1 MMKLTLFVLEHCPF
15 CRRARQYIQELK
27 EEYPEFQSI
36 EIEVI
41 DEEKQ
46 KELADSYDYYYV
58 PTFYLC
64 KQKLHEAGI
73 NKEEVK
79 ALFQKVLEK
88 E

>member
-1 MMKLTLFVLEHCPF
+1 MKLTLFILEYCPF
-15 CRRARQYIQELK
+15 CKRARQYIKELK

-36 EIEVI
+36 EIEII

-58 PTFYLC
+58 PTFYLG

-73 NKEEVK
+73 NKDEVK
-79 ALFQKVLEK
+79 AMFQSLLKK
-88 E
+88 A